1 MPTDTTTCKPAA
13 CPAKQLRTT
22 AAALLA
28 RLDAV
33 LRDPDLNSALS
44 IAQCHGFPVQQLTLW
59 GEQAKAVKEQLDA
72 WEQREAESAA
82 EAAKGDPAEPANPS
96 ERPIFPV

>member
-1 MPTDTTTCKPAA
+1 MSTEPTTCKPAD
-13 CPAKQLRTT
+13 CPAKQLRAS

-44 IAQCHGFPVQQLTLW
+44 IAQCHGFPVQQIKLW
-59 GEQAKAVKEQLDA
+59 AEEAGAVKEQLEA
-72 WEQREAESAA
+72 WAQREAAQQSEPKS
-82 EAAKGDPAEPANPS
+82 AEPSA
-96 ERPIFPV
+96 